1 MEDFMIRNQSSI
13 SGMAWKCQDD
23 KWRIRL
29 TSFAVGHGFSYPL
42 SPDGFDTQEK
52 AETWWRAT
60 GDPVRCRVCS
70 TQFFFARMDAEFC
83 TPKCRAKYNRH
94 QQGASE
100 HQFTGAYYQ
109 RPDEDRSHTRQ
120 KETFEYTCEF
130 CGKTNTARAEAKR
143 SGKRV
148 PKYCND
154 NGGRCRQAAN
164 RRNKKNE
171 KSDQWEHTWNAN
183 QNAHSGPRTHA
194 APPPRAEQPESGAP
208 THTGQWRG
216 RIDAIAYLAAA
227 YRYNHNGTQSAWAK
241 ANNHKDAL
249 AWAKRYL
256 SARHPDRTGNPA
268 DTLYKTMSDC
278 YSYLRKKPE

>member
-1 MEDFMIRNQSSI
+1 MVTNEMGIDGIAEQC
-13 SGMAWKCQDD
+13 ADEL
-23 KWRIRL
+23 WRIRVRISL
-29 TSFAVGHGFSYPL
+29 PLMIRYPFA
-42 SPDGFDTQEK
+42 PDGFETQEQC
-52 AETWWRAT
+52 ETWWR
-60 GDPVRCRVCS
+60 GVRYQPTCRVCLK
-70 TQFFFARMDAEFC
+70 QFFAARDDAEFC

-100 HQFTGAYYQ
+100 HQFTGAYCQ

-130 CGKTNTARAEAKR
+130 CGKVNTARAEAKR

-164 RRNKKNE
+164 RAAKK
-171 KSDQWEHTWNAN
+171 KARSDNPPPDWARR
-183 QNAHSGPRTHA
+183 QNAYSGPRAHVP
-194 APPPRAEQPESGAP
+194 PPPRTNTPPSGAP

-216 RIDAIAYLAAA
+216 RIDAIAFLAAA
-227 YRYNHNGTQSAWAK
+227 YRYNHSGTQAAWAK

-249 AWAKRYL
+249 AWAKRYIA
-256 SARHPDRTGNPA
+256 ARHPDRTGKPA
-268 DTLYKTMSDC
+268 DTLYKTISDC